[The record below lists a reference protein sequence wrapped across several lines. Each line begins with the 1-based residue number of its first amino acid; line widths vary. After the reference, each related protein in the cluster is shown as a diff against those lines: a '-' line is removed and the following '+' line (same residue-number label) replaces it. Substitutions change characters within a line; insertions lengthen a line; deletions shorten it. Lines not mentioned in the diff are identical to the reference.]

1 MGAASGEKSGDFTMI
16 QDLFNL
22 DLAFFLLDGLYIT
35 LKIAVFSIVLSVFFG
50 TLLGIAQFSK
60 HPVYGRLSTL
70 LTDAIRNTPLLLFI
84 LAARFTTSLQPV
96 NSGILAMTIF
106 TSAIMAEIIRG
117 GLNSVHKGQWEAARS
132 QGLSYIQTFVHVI
145 LPQAFRNM
153 IPPLL
158 SQCTTVIKDTSF
170 IWAIGVEE
178 LTGKGMIIMGKY
190 GSTAQVFTI
199 FGTIAG
205 LYFIVNYALSLTA
218 RYQQKRLATR
228 SY

>member
-1 MGAASGEKSGDFTMI
+1 MI
-16 QDLFNL
+16 QELFKPEIL
-22 DLAFFLLDGLYIT
+22 LFVLDGLYIT
-35 LKIAVFSIVLSVFFG
+35 LKIASLSLLFSLFFG
-50 TLLGIAQFSK
+50 TILGIAQYSR
-60 HPVYGRLSTL
+60 HPVYGRLATIYI
-70 LTDAIRNTPLLLFI
+70 DAVRNTPLLLFI
-84 LAARFTTSLQPV
+84 LGARFTTNLQPV

-132 QGLSYIQTFVHVI
+132 QGFSYVQIFLYVI

-158 SQCTTVIKDTSF
+158 SQFTTVIKDTSF
-170 IWAIGVEE
+170 VWAVGVEE
-178 LTGKGMIIMGKY
+178 LTGRGMIIMGKY

-199 FGTIAG
+199 FAFIAG

-218 RYQQKRLATR
+218 RYQQRRLAAR
-228 SY
+228 SF